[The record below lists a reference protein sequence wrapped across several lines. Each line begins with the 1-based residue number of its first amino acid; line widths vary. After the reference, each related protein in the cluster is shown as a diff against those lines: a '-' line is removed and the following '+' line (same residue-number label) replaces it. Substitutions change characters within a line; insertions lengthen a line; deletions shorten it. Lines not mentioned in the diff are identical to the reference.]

1 MKHLKILIT
10 IDNSV
15 EFQLGEPNV
24 EFGHRNVSSRLRIRL
39 RMKLGIKSKLGIKLN
54 IKLGN
59 YGSSF

>member
-1 MKHLKILIT
+1 MKNLKILIT
-10 IDNSV
+10 IDNFV

-24 EFGHRNVSSRLRIRL
+24 EFGHKNVSSKRCMKL

-59 YGSSF
+59 YGRSF